1 MGYEY
6 AKYKKTASKNKIS
19 QANNNSSRLEIILPS
34 FYDYFKKKLEIK
46 EFQHVFMEVINKI
59 PRLTFE
65 LIAVLI
71 CLLIVQI

>member
-34 FYDYFKKKLEIK
+34 FYDYFNPIGVKQSTKTSFENLAE
-46 EFQHVFMEVINKI
+46 MREVVWLGMCYGRRFDRHN
-59 PRLTFE
+59 
-65 LIAVLI
+65 
-71 CLLIVQI
+71 